1 VNPEQ
6 LASYACTVL
15 QFPTADPPLEIDL
28 REPFP
33 EVAAQRLRALG
44 LGGRFA
50 VLTAFNPRGRTVPA
64 EQNRRRAVEL
74 RRRLSSLVG
83 TLVPADGCSPDLLH
97 REEGVAAALTEEQA
111 REIACEFEQDAFF
124 WFDGARFRIE
134 GALEAGWS
142 VPLPAPGS
150 LSEGDG
156 IFVPAR
162 DT

>member
-1 VNPEQ
+1 MEIVNPEK
-6 LASYACTVL
+6 LASYASTVL
-15 QFPTADPPLEIDL
+15 QFPEADPPLEIDL
-28 REPFP
+28 REPVP

-50 VLTAFNPRGRTVPA
+50 VLTAFDPRGRTVPA

-83 TLVPADGCSPDLLH
+83 TLVLADGCSPDLLH
-97 REEGVAAALTEEQA
+97 REEGVAAELTLEEA

-142 VPLPAPGS
+142 VPLPAPG
-150 LSEGDG
+150 
-156 IFVPAR
+156 
-162 DT
+162 